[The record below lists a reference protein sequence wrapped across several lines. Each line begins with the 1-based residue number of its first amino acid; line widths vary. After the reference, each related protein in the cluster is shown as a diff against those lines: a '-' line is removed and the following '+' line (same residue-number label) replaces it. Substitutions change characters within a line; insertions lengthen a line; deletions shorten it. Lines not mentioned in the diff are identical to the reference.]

1 MCVYFHFKKH
11 SIDIFLSLCWFLVIV
26 LMCFC
31 FMFHPIVGVFN
42 LHTRFTQGDF
52 KSTSAQIPSLKIL
65 IPLLGLGKDM
75 ENENILKSIT
85 VPNMN
90 QVC

>member
-1 MCVYFHFKKH
+1 
-11 SIDIFLSLCWFLVIV
+11 
-26 LMCFC
+26 MCFC

-42 LHTRFTQGDF
+42 LHTRFIQGDF